1 MIVDNQLDDAP
12 NLFCGLEP
20 LEEFLDTFFS
30 LLAGFEFQRARCVT
44 GQFTRINGISGIVF
58 EDNFDA
64 GKHGLQRQGRVGD
77 GCFVRQGGGF
87 EDQLGTGELCY
98 DVMLACGLECR
109 TKVRRTLAE
118 QRVAAITK
126 SLL

>member
-1 MIVDNQLDDAP
+1 MVSFRQAIQEEVEDPRGLVNNPVPLAGQDYLLTIRLMIIDNQLDDAP
-12 NLFCGLEP
+12 NLFRGAEP
-20 LEEFLDTFFS
+20 LEEILDTFFS
-30 LLAGFEFQRARCVT
+30 LLAGLEFHLPRCVP

-87 EDQLGTGELCY
+87 EDQL
-98 DVMLACGLECR
+98 
-109 TKVRRTLAE
+109 
-118 QRVAAITK
+118 
-126 SLL
+126 